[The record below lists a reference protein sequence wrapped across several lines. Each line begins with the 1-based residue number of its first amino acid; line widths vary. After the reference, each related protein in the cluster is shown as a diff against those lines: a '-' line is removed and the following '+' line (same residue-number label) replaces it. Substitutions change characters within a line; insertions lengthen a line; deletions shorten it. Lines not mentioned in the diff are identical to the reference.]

1 MSPLNPSTSR
11 LDAAVFRSSPHTGP
25 ARQAADRW
33 LRRAASAWWAVALL
47 GQGLF
52 AAYVLAFYGGAAWRG
67 DLPAWRQVLS
77 HGHVPGDALG
87 NAVLALHLAFTVL
100 IVASGLLQLLPP
112 LRRHLPALHRWNG
125 RLYLLAAAALSLG
138 GLVMMWTRGTVG
150 DLSQHLGTSF
160 NALLILACAVLAWRA
175 ARARQFE
182 VHKRW
187 ALRLV
192 LAVSGVWFF
201 RILLMGWLV
210 AHQGPVGFDP
220 ATFRGPVLTAF
231 AWAQALLPIAV
242 LELTLRVQ
250 ARGSVAARRAMAVG
264 LALLTVL
271 TAGGV
276 AAATAVLWWPRF

>member
-1 MSPLNPSTSR
+1 MPTLNPSSARFDAALSR
-11 LDAAVFRSSPHTGP
+11 LPPSPLP

-33 LRRAASAWWAVALL
+33 LRRAATAWWAVALL

-52 AAYVLAFYGGAAWRG
+52 AFYVVAFYGAAAWRG

-77 HGHVPGDALG
+77 HGHIAGDPLG
-87 NAVLALHLAFTVL
+87 NAVLALHLAFTVV
-100 IVASGLLQLLPP
+100 IIASGLWQLLPP
-112 LRRHLPALHRWNG
+112 LRRHAPALHRWNG
-125 RLYLLAAAALSLG
+125 RLYLLSAALLSLG

-160 NALLILACAVLAWRA
+160 NALLILACAGLAWRA

-182 VHKRW
+182 AHKRW

-210 AHQGPVGFDP
+210 AQQGPVGFDP

-231 AWAQALLPIAV
+231 AWAQALLPLAV

-250 ARGSVAARRAMAVG
+250 DSGGVAARRAMAVSLAL
-264 LALLTVL
+264 LALLT
-271 TAGGV
+271 AAGV
-276 AAATAVLWWPRF
+276 AAATAILWWPRF

>member
-1 MSPLNPSTSR
+1 
-11 LDAAVFRSSPHTGP
+11 V
-25 ARQAADRW
+25 
-33 LRRAASAWWAVALL
+33 V
-47 GQGLF
+47 
-52 AAYVLAFYGGAAWRG
+52 
-67 DLPAWRQVLS
+67 
-77 HGHVPGDALG
+77 
-87 NAVLALHLAFTVL
+87 
-100 IVASGLLQLLPP
+100 IIASGVRQLLPP
-112 LRRHLPALHRWNG
+112 LRRHAPALHRWNG
-125 RLYLLAAAALSLG
+125 RLYLLAAALLSLG

-160 NALLILACAVLAWRA
+160 NALLILGCAGMAWRA

-210 AHQGPVGFDP
+210 ANQGPVGFDA
-220 ATFRGPVLTAF
+220 ATFRGPVLTGF
-231 AWAQALLPIAV
+231 AWAQALLPLLV

-250 ARGSVAARRAMAVG
+250 ARGSVPARQAMAVV
-264 LALLTVL
+264 LALLAVL

-276 AAATAVLWWPRF
+276 AAATAILWWPRF